1 MGTRVLRDAGFIAP
15 HDTYL
20 AAKFRAAGFVF
31 LGRTNTPEIGTVPTT
46 EPVAYGPTRNP
57 WDPGRSPG
65 GSSGGSAAA
74 VAAGIVPAA
83 HGNDGGG
90 SIRIPASACGLVGLK
105 PTRGRTSAGPDMGE
119 LVSGIVVEGVVTRS
133 VRDTARILDA
143 VAGAMPGD
151 PYVAPPFPRPLA
163 EEVGAPTGRLRIG
176 LLTRPPGG
184 FFAAHADVVAATE
197 VAARLLGSLGHDVE
211 PLDWALAEMGRVLSA
226 EQYLAARQWV
236 DAWRRRVAAWWADCY
251 DLLLTPTLPEPPVP
265 LGTFTATSS
274 DAVVVGLR
282 ASQFAAFTLP
292 FNLSGQPAISLPL
305 HWNAAGLPIGVQ
317 LVAAYGREDVLVRVA
332 AELEAAAPWAAR
344 RPKIHA

>member
-1 MGTRVLRDAGFIAP
+1 MPDDFADLDATAQAELVRRGAVTPSELVDAAIARVERVNPRLNAVIHPQFERARRLAASSELPAGPFRGVPLLVKDLLCYEAGEPFHMGARPLRDAGFLAP
-15 HDTYL
+15 SDTYL
-20 AAKFRAAGFVF
+20 AGKLRAAGFVI
-31 LGRTNTPEIGTVPTT
+31 LGRTNVPELGTLPTT
-46 EPVAYGPTRNP
+46 ESDAHGPARNP
-57 WDPGRSPG
+57 WNPERSTG

-74 VAAGIVPAA
+74 VAARMVAAA

-184 FFAAHADVVAATE
+184 FFAAHADVV
-197 VAARLLGSLGHDVE
+197 
-211 PLDWALAEMGRVLSA
+211 
-226 EQYLAARQWV
+226 
-236 DAWRRRVAAWWADCY
+236 
-251 DLLLTPTLPEPPVP
+251 
-265 LGTFTATSS
+265 
-274 DAVVVGLR
+274 
-282 ASQFAAFTLP
+282 
-292 FNLSGQPAISLPL
+292 
-305 HWNAAGLPIGVQ
+305 
-317 LVAAYGREDVLVRVA
+317 
-332 AELEAAAPWAAR
+332 
-344 RPKIHA
+344 